1 MIFEGNPMR
10 LFIALELP
18 STVNQYIKTL
28 QDKLKNKNLFIGTY
42 PNPEH
47 LHVTLVFLG
56 DCSEAMIPKITHIM
70 EQITTPIEIQLD
82 GVNLDN
88 QNRPHVIWVDLIS
101 DHLKNVVTLLNQ
113 QLDIHEN
120 RPFRGHITVA
130 RIKKC
135 TTPHETL
142 KKIVDSFPKNPLT
155 FIGTSLTLYES
166 TLTSQGPIYT
176 SKYTQKLIAAF

>member
-1 MIFEGNPMR
+1 MIFEEDHMR

-18 STVNQYIKTL
+18 SSINQYIKTL
-28 QDKLKNKNLFIGTY
+28 QEKLKNKNLFIGTY
-42 PNPEH
+42 PGTEH
-47 LHVTLVFLG
+47 LHVTLIFFG
-56 DCSEAMIPKITHIM
+56 DCSQAMIPKIIHSM
-70 EQITTPIEIQLD
+70 QQISTPIKIQLD

-101 DHLKNVVTLLNQ
+101 DHLKNIVDLLNQ
-113 QLDIHEN
+113 QLGIHEK
-120 RPFRGHITVA
+120 REFRGHITLA

-135 TTPHETL
+135 TSPHETL

-166 TLTSQGPIYT
+166 TLTPNGPVYT
-176 SKYTQKLIAAF
+176 SKYTQKLTAAF